1 MSILQSSR
9 DEREMYAALETG
21 RIQECR
27 GCERPRYRADSLLVL
42 SEVEIDA
49 CLCRCDCEFVPDVD
63 MGHPGY
69 LPFLSNNVDWTPR
82 PWLQRWLERQGFCNI
97 NSQTQRWQ
105 NQIVSGTFLPT
116 FRSIVDRSYIT
127 EMETTND
134 SLLPLG
140 EDRRSNV
147 FPNGVERDLTTGS
160 GLPAVLDSVIRS
172 LDPDAFAVMRQH
184 ELCRLANSME
194 DGADISSLP
203 IDQQNAIFR
212 FRLLTNDNPAARRH
226 GPTNFRVWLIQHED
240 DFTDNDSICT
250 VDDLDIDRNE
260 YLASMTREER
270 GAHRRRHIT
279 RRFTD
284 MARQGGYYTTASII
298 QAAARIE
305 FDLESFLHSRVGGSD
320 PQDVFQG
327 SLLENGTPAYEA
339 SDLGQDSESD
349 GLENDGDD
357 TYIDALLDGDDG
369 ESVDTDSDDE
379 GMHGTHWVN
388 YEGFNF
394 SLPRLQE
401 VATTLRQNQI
411 EVPDHMQRLITQMQ
425 QMETSTAESLTQTDH
440 RQSQAHHSSNDLN
453 DDMSE
458 AGSDCDSLAEDDV
471 MSDADV
477 EVTPAVADLRR
488 MYLRGLVARLGI
500 EETEGLQ
507 VQLHDHTPHGVLED
521 LGPDL
526 AFTWHDHRNATP
538 PLPLVEVTVRYE
550 PAPGAHGFNNVL
562 HTPNALS
569 AQDPEA
575 DENNRAQQAPESES

>member
-1 MSILQSSR
+1 M
-9 DEREMYAALETG
+9 REMHAALESG

-27 GCERPRYRADSLLVL
+27 GCELPRYSADPSLVL
-42 SEVEIDA
+42 SEVEMDA
-49 CLCRCDCEFVPDVD
+49 CLCRCDCDFVPDVD
-63 MGHPGY
+63 MGHPGF

-105 NQIVSGTFLPT
+105 HQIVSGTFLPT

-160 GLPAVLDSVIRS
+160 GLPAALDSVIRS
-172 LDPDAFAVMRQH
+172 IDSDAFAVMRQH

-240 DFTDNDSICT
+240 DFTDNESICT
-250 VDDLDIDRNE
+250 VHDLDVDRNE

-305 FDLESFLHSRVGGSD
+305 FDLESFLHSRVGVSD

-349 GLENDGDD
+349 DLEIDGDN

-379 GMHGTHWVN
+379 GMHGTH
-388 YEGFNF
+388 
-394 SLPRLQE
+394 
-401 VATTLRQNQI
+401 
-411 EVPDHMQRLITQMQ
+411 
-425 QMETSTAESLTQTDH
+425 
-440 RQSQAHHSSNDLN
+440 
-453 DDMSE
+453 
-458 AGSDCDSLAEDDV
+458 
-471 MSDADV
+471 
-477 EVTPAVADLRR
+477 
-488 MYLRGLVARLGI
+488 
-500 EETEGLQ
+500 
-507 VQLHDHTPHGVLED
+507 
-521 LGPDL
+521 
-526 AFTWHDHRNATP
+526 
-538 PLPLVEVTVRYE
+538 
-550 PAPGAHGFNNVL
+550 
-562 HTPNALS
+562 
-569 AQDPEA
+569 
-575 DENNRAQQAPESES
+575 